1 MPFYVTII
9 CYIRFTRYDP
19 TMKFSSCIHAHYLV
33 HVSILIIIV
42 IVIIVIIVIVVVVI
56 RVNGAN
62 NIH

>member
-1 MPFYVTII
+1 
-9 CYIRFTRYDP
+9 
-19 TMKFSSCIHAHYLV
+19 MKFSSSIHAHYLV

-62 NIH
+62 NIHWQYFSNDIGQKLCK